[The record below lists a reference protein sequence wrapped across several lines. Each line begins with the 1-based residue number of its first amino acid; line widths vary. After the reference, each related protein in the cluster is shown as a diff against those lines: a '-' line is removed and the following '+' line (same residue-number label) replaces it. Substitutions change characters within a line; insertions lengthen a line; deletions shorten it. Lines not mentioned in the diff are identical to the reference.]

1 MFIRVGLFDGYQRDS
16 MRDDLIIEAEAHC
29 DGPCGVYD
37 PASARV
43 AGEAVQSMTKKMI
56 ALAENHGNEG
66 NSAAYLNTM
75 SRYAAIKEEEAQKC
89 KDELLVLW
97 TDFFKPQHLEANPD
111 LHETFWQAAKLCSAC
126 KVEVSADHAQEL
138 MDAIE
143 SIHNMFWSVKG
154 REVPWIRA
162 S

>member
-1 MFIRVGLFDGYQRDS
+1 MVYQRDS

>member
-1 MFIRVGLFDGYQRDS
+1 MENTLTIQAF
-16 MRDDLIIEAEAHC
+16 AHC

-43 AGEAVQSMTKKMI
+43 AAEAVQSMTKKMV
-56 ALAENHGNEG
+56 ALSGSDADKS
-66 NSAAYLNTM
+66 SASYINTM

-111 LHETFWQAAKLCSAC
+111 LHDTFWNAAKLCSAC

-143 SIHNMFWSVKG
+143 AIHNMFWSVKG

>member
-1 MFIRVGLFDGYQRDS
+1 MKTTPF
-16 MRDDLIIEAEAHC
+16 IEAEAHC

-37 PASARV
+37 PASARI
-43 AGEAVQSMTKKMI
+43 AAEAVQSMTNKMLGLTCPETNDGQ
-56 ALAENHGNEG
+56 AMA
-66 NSAAYLNTM
+66 SYLNTM

-97 TDFFKPQHLEANPD
+97 TDFFKPQHLESIPN
-111 LHETFWQAAKLCSAC
+111 LHDTFWQAAKLCSAC
-126 KVEVSADHAQEL
+126 KAEVSEQHAQEL
-138 MDAIE
+138 MDAVE
-143 SIHNMFWSVKG
+143 AIHNMFWSAKG

>member
-1 MFIRVGLFDGYQRDS
+1 MTA
-16 MRDDLIIEAEAHC
+16 IEANAHC

-43 AGEAVQSMTKKMI
+43 AAEAVQSMTKKMLT
-56 ALAENHGNEG
+56 LAANH
-66 NSAAYLNTM
+66 SADSGSATYINTM
-75 SRYAAIKEEEAQKC
+75 SRYAAIKEEEAHKC
-89 KDELLVLW
+89 KEELLVLW

-111 LHETFWQAAKLCSAC
+111 LHNVFWQAAKLCSAC
-126 KVEVSADHAQEL
+126 KVEVSSEHAQEL
-138 MDAIE
+138 MDAVE
-143 SIHNMFWSVKG
+143 AIHNMFWQVKG

>member
-1 MFIRVGLFDGYQRDS
+1 MKTTPF
-16 MRDDLIIEAEAHC
+16 IEAEAHC

-43 AGEAVQSMTKKMI
+43 AAEAVQSMTNKMLGLTCPETSDGP
-56 ALAENHGNEG
+56 AM
-66 NSAAYLNTM
+66 AAYLNTM

-97 TDFFKPQHLEANPD
+97 TDFFKPQHLEGNPN
-111 LHETFWQAAKLCSAC
+111 LHNTFWQAAKLCSAC
-126 KVEVSADHAQEL
+126 KVEVSATHAQEL

-143 SIHNMFWSVKG
+143 DIHKMFWAVKG
-154 REVPWIRA
+154 REIQWIRA

>member
-1 MFIRVGLFDGYQRDS
+1 MTDTELTNDEKS
-16 MRDDLIIEAEAHC
+16 TIEASAHC

-43 AGEAVQSMTKKMI
+43 AAEAVQSMTKKMV
-56 ALAENHGNEG
+56 ALETPKSQSNQFVG
-66 NSAAYLNTM
+66 YLNTM

-89 KDELLVLW
+89 KDELLILW
-97 TDFFKPQHLEANPD
+97 TDFFKPQHLESIPD
-111 LHETFWQAAKLCSAC
+111 LHDTFWQAAKLCSAC
-126 KVEVSADHAQEL
+126 KVEVSSQHAQEL
-138 MDAIE
+138 MDAVE
-143 SIHNMFWSVKG
+143 AIHNMFWAAKG